1 MAQHSDPKEE
11 RSHEPL
17 LRRLEQA
24 AEKMNPFLIL
34 LVAGLAVLNF
44 SVYMALQLP
53 RPPVK

>member
-1 MAQHSDPKEE
+1 MARHSSPKE

-34 LVAGLAVLNF
+34 LAVGLAVLNF
-44 SVYMALQLP
+44 SVYVSFQLP
-53 RPPVK
+53 RPPTH

>member
-1 MAQHSDPKEE
+1 MMRRADPKE
-11 RSHEPL
+11 RSHEPF

-34 LVAGLAVLNF
+34 LAAGLAVLNF

-53 RPPVK
+53 RLPVK

>member
-1 MAQHSDPKEE
+1 MTRHPGPKE

-34 LVAGLAVLNF
+34 LAAGLAVLNF

-53 RPPVK
+53 RLPVK

>member
-1 MAQHSDPKEE
+1 MTRHPGPKE

-34 LVAGLAVLNF
+34 LAMGLAILNF
-44 SVYMALQLP
+44 SVYMSLQLP